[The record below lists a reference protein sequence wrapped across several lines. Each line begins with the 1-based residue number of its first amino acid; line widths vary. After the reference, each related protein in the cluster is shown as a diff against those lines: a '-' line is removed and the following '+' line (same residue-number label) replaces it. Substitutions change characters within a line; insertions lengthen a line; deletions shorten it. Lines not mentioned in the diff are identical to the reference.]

1 MNHMNQQVTVSTL
14 INAPL
19 KTIWEYWTKPEHIQ
33 NWNAA
38 SPDWH
43 TPHATNDLRVGGKFQ
58 SRMEAKDKSAGFDF
72 EGIYTEVT
80 PQEKIT
86 YTMEDGRTVE
96 VVFEKT
102 DEGVRITETF
112 DIEHLNPAEM
122 QRAGWQSILDTFK
135 TYTEKAVAH
144 QND

>member
-1 MNHMNQQVTVSTL
+1 MEPATRQVTVSTL
-14 INAPL
+14 VNAPL
-19 KTIWEYWTKPEHIQ
+19 ETVWEYWTKPEHIQ

-72 EGIYTEVT
+72 EGIYTEVM

-86 YTMEDGRTVE
+86 YAMEDGRKVE
-96 VVFEKT
+96 VLFET
-102 DEGVRITETF
+102 TEEGVRVTETF
-112 DIEHLNPAEM
+112 DIEQLNSADM
-122 QRAGWQSILDTFK
+122 QRAGWQSILDNFK
-135 TYTEKAVAH
+135 TYTEQGASR
-144 QND
+144 